1 MPGESTLTAEQ
12 RRFLGAARSATL
24 ATLATDGRP
33 RLVPICFV
41 VGADDAGGRPRLYSA
56 LDEKP
61 KRTADPRSLARVRD
75 LLARPEASLL
85 VDRWSEDWSKLG
97 WLRLD
102 GRGDILER
110 EGDPAATAKD
120 REEHAAAVAALRD
133 KYPQYATHDL
143 ETRPIIRLT
152 MDRAVG
158 WGDLTTNEPAG
169 KPTAQRPG

>member
-12 RRFLGAARSATL
+12 RQFLTAARSATL

-33 RLVPICFV
+33 GLVPICFV
-41 VGADDAGGRPRLYSA
+41 VGADDANGRPRLYSP

-61 KRTADPRSLARVRD
+61 KRTTDPRSLARVRD

-85 VDRWSEDWSKLG
+85 VDRWSEDWSRLG

-102 GRGDILER
+102 GRGEVLEPK
-110 EGDPAATAKD
+110 GDPATAAND
-120 REEHAAAVAALRD
+120 REEHAVAVAALRT
-133 KYPQYATHDL
+133 KYPQYATHAL

-152 MDRAVG
+152 IDRAIG